1 MRVDYLCLRC
11 GAKDLKFTAV
21 VKWDFDI
28 QGFHLV
34 EDDPLVTYCAE
45 CEDFVTLDRTQIEG
59 EI

>member
-21 VKWDFDI
+21 VKWDFDT

-45 CEDFVTLDRTQIEG
+45 CEDFVTLDRKQIEG